1 VTQPLLDMTTTLSL
15 LADPAFPTPIA
26 PTAGALVYANHR
38 FRRRNRVITMD
49 TDKVPAQVVFS
60 TERSSA
66 GVMRADVRFQ
76 PIGVMRRHVRFEI
89 VRTGKGYK

>member
-1 VTQPLLDMTTTLSL
+1 MTTAFSL

-26 PTAGALVYANHR
+26 PTAGSLVYANHG
-38 FRRRNRVITMD
+38 FRSRNRVITMD

-76 PIGVMRRHVRFEI
+76 SIGVMRRHVCLEI
-89 VRTGKGYK
+89 VCTGKGCKYE